1 MTDELKI
8 AIENLYSTFST
19 YNFNSTIDGCPC
31 CVSDSDKEKIHSK
44 QLRELTEEDLS
55 RYTAKAMTTWGDEDD
70 FKHYLPRILELL
82 STTDFVVSTFI
93 VLGKL
98 EYGQWKSWNENEQ
111 IVIEKFLFA
120 WWTELVKNRKSFDH
134 EAFIEILKLTDN
146 IDELLKHWTIDFDNS
161 SFENYVDF
169 VYTYYN
175 DLNSKRTEFKEL
187 SKETCD
193 KILNWTKE
201 KSDILEKGFFEYAD
215 IDKEFA
221 ERISITQYIFERT

>member
-8 AIENLYSTFST
+8 EIENLYSTFST
-19 YNFNSTIDGCPC
+19 YNFKSTIEGCPC
-31 CVSDSDKEKIHSK
+31 CVSDTDKEKIHSK

-70 FKHYLPRILELL
+70 FRHYLPRILELL
-82 STTDFVVSTFI
+82 STTNFIVSTFI

-98 EYGQWKSWNENEQ
+98 EYGQWRAWKENEQ
-111 IVIEKFLFA
+111 VAIEKFLFA
-120 WWTELVKNRKSFDH
+120 WWAELTKNKNSFDH
-134 EAFIEILKLTDN
+134 EAFIEISKLTDN
-146 IDELLKHWTIDFDNS
+146 IDELLKHWTIDFDNY
-161 SFENYVDF
+161 SFANYVDF

-193 KILNWTKE
+193 KILKWTKE
-201 KSDILEKGFFEYAD
+201 KSNILEKGFFEYAD
-215 IDKEFA
+215 KDKDFA